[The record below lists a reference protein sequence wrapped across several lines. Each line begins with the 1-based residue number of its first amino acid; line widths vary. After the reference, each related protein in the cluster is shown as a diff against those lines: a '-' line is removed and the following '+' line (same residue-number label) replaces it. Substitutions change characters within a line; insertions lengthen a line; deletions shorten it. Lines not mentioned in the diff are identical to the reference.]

1 VLPVHD
7 YTSGLLAPGLG
18 YLTSCLGMFLGLRCA
33 SRARPFRGAARA
45 RWLLLGG
52 VAIGTTGIW
61 LMHVI
66 ALLGFTIPGQAVRY
80 NVPVTMASLLLAV
93 ALASAGLLIAG
104 SGGQWPRALAG
115 GGLITGLGLAGAQY
129 LAIAALR
136 TPGRISYAPAPFAAS
151 LAIAGP
157 VAAGALWAAFRL
169 RRAPGAL
176 LASLVIGAGVG
187 AMHYAGM
194 AAIRVRA
201 ASGPAGVVVG
211 GGGGAA
217 AGSFLIP
224 AILGISVVLFA
235 VSAAVAWSPT
245 AEEASYHAALLAH
258 VRRRSAAAPSAAAA
272 GARSRGT
279 GRGDAAASMPPWA
292 LSELRKPP
300 EPGSDPRRA

>member
-7 YTSGLLAPGLG
+7 YTSGLLTPGLG

-61 LMHVI
+61 LMDVI

-80 NVPVTMASLLLAV
+80 DVPVTMASLLLAV
-93 ALASAGLLIAG
+93 VLASAGLLIAG
-104 SGGQWPRALAG
+104 SGGRWPGALAG

-187 AMHYAGM
+187 AMHYAGV
-194 AAIRVRA
+194 AAIRVQA
-201 ASGPAGVVVG
+201 ASGPAGAVVG

-224 AILGISVVLFA
+224 AILGISVVLFV
-235 VSAAVAWSPT
+235 VSAAVAWSP
-245 AEEASYHAALLAH
+245 LAH
-258 VRRRSAAAPSAAAA
+258 VRRRSAAAPSAVAVAA

-292 LSELRKPP
+292 LAELRKPP
-300 EPGSDPRRA
+300 EPGSDPRHA